1 MDSITLITINGVIF
15 APTKKAVTE
24 SLFHGPVTASGTY
37 RVTSGG
43 INLYNLQDERIGGI
57 NRHGVLYRSFEVGGK
72 LRHQCAN
79 PDGIPE
85 YARYSQRCEEADEVL
100 QAVGLRA

>member
-1 MDSITLITINGVIF
+1 MNITINGVIF

-43 INLYNLQDERIGGI
+43 INLYNLQNERIGGI
-57 NRHGVLYRSFEVGGK
+57 NRHGVLYRSTKVNGR
-72 LRHQCAN
+72 LWHQCAN

-85 YARYSQRCEEADEVL
+85 YARYSQRREEAEEIL
-100 QAVGLRA
+100 AAVRVA